1 MLPEFEL
8 MIDDSLGFKP
18 LTMVRYSKCSGINSL
33 KLQLNSLS
41 DILFKW
47 IFFWPT
53 MRWNVVCATKGFECW
68 VGLHLASSP
77 STIQSIVA
85 DLEQFTSK
93 RVGDRGCFALL
104 TISFFRISLKHD
116 KSAFVAY
123 LFCIQIW
130 RKRFLICQAHL
141 CHIWSIID
149 AQQNFSISKQS
160 QITRILL
167 LLLLLSPFS
176 ILFSFL
182 LGSIFSRFYFPFIWY
197 FQLIGGFKVRHF
209 TNAFPSKRSKIV
221 EHVLLHPISQFT
233 KTSLFSWKMR
243 ATLLRLDD
251 KYKLAKKTLQ
261 KQLSVTSMPAAT
273 GLWRLTGQLSGT
285 LKKSHIFL

>member
-1 MLPEFEL
+1 
-8 MIDDSLGFKP
+8 
-18 LTMVRYSKCSGINSL
+18 MVRYSKCSGINSL

-68 VGLHLASSP
+68 VGLHLALSP
-77 STIQSIVA
+77 SAIQSIVA

-93 RVGDRGCFALL
+93 RVGDRGCFALP
-104 TISFFRISLKHD
+104 TISFLELAWSMISPLSLPTCSVSRFGESDFLSVKLI
-116 KSAFVAY
+116 SATFGPWLMPSRTSVLASRARLPAIFCCCFCFLHF
-123 LFCIQIW
+123 LFC
-130 RKRFLICQAHL
+130 FH
-141 CHIWSIID
+141 
-149 AQQNFSISKQS
+149 FSLGVFFHDFTS
-160 QITRILL
+160 R
-167 LLLLLSPFS
+167 
-176 ILFSFL
+176 LF
-182 LGSIFSRFYFPFIWY
+182 
-197 FQLIGGFKVRHF
+197 FKVRHF

-243 ATLLRLDD
+243 ATLLKLDD
-251 KYKLAKKTLQ
+251 KYKLAKKTMQ

-273 GLWRLTGQLSGT
+273 GLWRLTGQLPGT
-285 LKKSHIFL
+285 LKKSHTFL

>member
-1 MLPEFEL
+1 

-77 STIQSIVA
+77 SAIQSIVA

-104 TISFFRISLKHD
+104 TISFLELAWSMISPLLLPTC
-116 KSAFVAY
+116 SVSRFGE
-123 LFCIQIW
+123 
-130 RKRFLICQAHL
+130 RFLICQAHL

-149 AQQNFSISKQS
+149 AQQNFSISKES

-243 ATLLRLDD
+243 ATLLKLDD

>member
-1 MLPEFEL
+1 M
-8 MIDDSLGFKP
+8 
-18 LTMVRYSKCSGINSL
+18 
-33 KLQLNSLS
+33 
-41 DILFKW
+41 
-47 IFFWPT
+47 
-53 MRWNVVCATKGFECW
+53 
-68 VGLHLASSP
+68 HLASSP
-77 STIQSIVA
+77 SAIQSIVA

-104 TISFFRISLKHD
+104 TISFLELARSMISPLLLPTC
-116 KSAFVAY
+116 SVS
-123 LFCIQIW
+123 IWIW

-233 KTSLFSWKMR
+233 KTSLFS
-243 ATLLRLDD
+243 
-251 KYKLAKKTLQ
+251 
-261 KQLSVTSMPAAT
+261 
-273 GLWRLTGQLSGT
+273 
-285 LKKSHIFL
+285 